1 MKIRNT
7 VALIVALLSGLLT
20 ALGYFIPFQPLA
32 DLSGGLLY
40 IAVFLSSIAVIIG
53 VINLSRIHLRK
64 AVSGKSGGGY
74 SILLIISMWITFLVV
89 FIALSI
95 RDEAGMLRKYPE
107 VTVWF
112 VRNIQL
118 PLEASLSA
126 LVVFALLVGGVRL
139 LYRRRDV
146 MAFFFLGSA
155 LVVLLAVI
163 PLPNLLTEYLSPLEE
178 GRQSLVWMFLSVA
191 SGGGRGIL
199 LGMALGAAAT
209 GLRILIG
216 VDRPYER

>member
-1 MKIRNT
+1 MKVRNII
-7 VALIVALLSGLLT
+7 ALVVALLAGLLT

-32 DLSGGLLY
+32 NLAGGLLY
-40 IAVFLSSIAVIIG
+40 IAVFLSSIAMLIG
-53 VINLSRIHLRK
+53 VINLSRIHIRK
-64 AVSGKSGGGY
+64 FLTGRPGGAY
-74 SILLIISMWITFLVV
+74 SLVLFLSLWATFLVV
-89 FIALSI
+89 VFSVVYHK
-95 RDEAGMLRKYPE
+95 DG
-107 VTVWF
+107 VTIWF
-112 VRNIQL
+112 VRNIQM

-146 MAFFFLGSA
+146 TAYFFLGAA
-155 LVVLLAVI
+155 LIVLLAVV
-163 PLPNLLTEYLSPLEE
+163 PLPALLEGWLSGPDSI
-178 GRQSLVWMFLSVA
+178 RQAVASIFLSIA

>member
-1 MKIRNT
+1 MR
-7 VALIVALLSGLLT
+7 VRVFLSVGIAIFFGLLT
-20 ALGYFIPFQPLA
+20 LAGYFIPFKPLM

-40 IAVFLSSIAVIIG
+40 IAVFLSSIALLIG

-64 AVSGKSGGGY
+64 AVSGRAGGGY
-74 SILLIISMWITFLVV
+74 SLVLFFSLWVTFLVV
-89 FIALSI
+89 FFAII
-95 RDEAGMLRKYPE
+95 QRKDL
-107 VTVWF
+107 VTIWI

-139 LYRRRDV
+139 LYRRRDAA
-146 MAFFFLGSA
+146 AFCFLGA
-155 LVVLLAVI
+155 AMIVLFAAIPVPKFLEGWLQGPDYYRQMLASV
-163 PLPNLLTEYLSPLEE
+163 
-178 GRQSLVWMFLSVA
+178 FLSVA

-209 GLRILIG
+209 GLRILMG
-216 VDRPYER
+216 ADRPYER

>member
-1 MKIRNT
+1 MRVRNI
-7 VALIVALLSGLLT
+7 VAVIVALLAGLST
-20 ALGYFIPFQPLA
+20 ALGYFIPFQPLTELA
-32 DLSGGLLY
+32 NGLLY
-40 IAVFLSSIAVIIG
+40 VAVFLASIAMLIG
-53 VINLSRIHLRK
+53 VINLSRIHMRK
-64 AVSGKSGGGY
+64 GVSGKPGGGY
-74 SILLIISMWITFLVV
+74 SLVLFFSLWVTFLVV
-89 FIALSI
+89 IFSLLYQNDA
-95 RDEAGMLRKYPE
+95 
-107 VTVWF
+107 VTIWI

-146 MAFFFLGSA
+146 MAYFFLGAA
-155 LVVLLAVI
+155 LIVVLAAV
-163 PLPNLLTEYLSPLEE
+163 PLPALLE
-178 GRQSLVWMFLSVA
+178 GWLQGPDSIRQAVASIFLSIA

>member
-1 MKIRNT
+1 MKVRNT
-7 VALIVALLSGLLT
+7 IAVIVALLAGLLT

-32 DLSGGLLY
+32 DLASSLLY
-40 IAVFLSSIAVIIG
+40 IAVFLSSIAMLIG

-64 AVSGKSGGGY
+64 ALSGKSGGGY
-74 SILLIISMWITFLVV
+74 SMVLIVSLWATFLVV
-89 FIALSI
+89 IYSVVSRNDA
-95 RDEAGMLRKYPE
+95 
-107 VTVWF
+107 VTIWI
-112 VRNIQL
+112 VRNIQM

-146 MAFFFLGSA
+146 MAYCFLGAA
-155 LVVLLAVI
+155 LIVLLAVV
-163 PLPNLLTEYLSPLEE
+163 PLPALLEGWLSGPDSI
-178 GRQSLVWMFLSVA
+178 RQAVASIFLSVA

-209 GLRILIG
+209 GIRILIG

>member
-1 MKIRNT
+1 MKVRNT
-7 VALIVALLSGLLT
+7 IAVVVAVLAGLLT

-32 DLSGGLLY
+32 DLAGSLLY
-40 IAVFLSSIAVIIG
+40 VAVFLSSLAMLIG
-53 VINLSRIHLRK
+53 VINLSRIHIRK
-64 AVSGKSGGGY
+64 AISGKPGSGY
-74 SILLIISMWITFLVV
+74 SLVLFTALWATFLAVMISSAILHNDV
-89 FIALSI
+89 ATIWI
-95 RDEAGMLRKYPE
+95 
-107 VTVWF
+107 

-146 MAFFFLGSA
+146 MAYCFLGAA
-155 LVVLLAVI
+155 LIVLLAV
-163 PLPNLLTEYLSPLEE
+163 LPVPALLEGWLSGLDSI
-178 GRQSLVWMFLSVA
+178 RQAVASIFLSVA

>member
-1 MKIRNT
+1 MKVRNT
-7 VALIVALLSGLLT
+7 IAVIVALLAGLST

-32 DLSGGLLY
+32 DLASGLLY
-40 IAVFLSSIAVIIG
+40 VAVFLSSIAMLIG
-53 VINLSRIHLRK
+53 VINLSRIHMRK
-64 AVSGKSGGGY
+64 AVSGKPGGGY
-74 SILLIISMWITFLVV
+74 SLVLFFSLWVTFLVSV
-89 FIALSI
+89 FSVIY
-95 RDEAGMLRKYPE
+95 RKDA
-107 VTVWF
+107 VTIWI

-146 MAFFFLGSA
+146 MAYFFLGAA
-155 LVVLLAVI
+155 LIVLLAVV
-163 PLPNLLTEYLSPLEE
+163 PLPALLEGWLSGPDSI
-178 GRQSLVWMFLSVA
+178 RQAVASIFLSVA

>member
-7 VALIVALLSGLLT
+7 VALVVALLSGLLT
-20 ALGYFIPFQPLA
+20 ALGYFIPLQPLA

-64 AVSGKSGGGY
+64 AISGKSGGGY

-95 RDEAGMLRKYPE
+95 RDEQGVLRKYPE
-107 VTVWF
+107 VTIWF

-146 MAFFFLGSA
+146 MAFFFLCSA

-163 PLPNLLTEYLSPLEE
+163 PLPALLGDWLSGLEAM
-178 GRQSLVWMFLSVA
+178 RQTVASVFLSVA